1 MSVKVTFEQRVTS
14 YVSLPQ
20 GAESVYNALVR
31 DHHVG
36 GTLPQ
41 LASGHIEQSGCEPS
55 SFDIVLFVVLS

>member
-1 MSVKVTFEQRVTS
+1 MNVKVAFEQRVTS

-36 GTLPQ
+36 GDPPTIGLGTYLQ
-41 LASGHIEQSGCEPS
+41 TYIRRH
-55 SFDIVLFVVLS
+55 VVMC